1 MPLPILQILSTGD
14 GTRAMY
20 AIRSATLKWKEVRA
34 PLAASQKQ
42 DYPIVATAYAAPLRL
57 GEVSWIGT
65 ETWAEARD

>member
-42 DYPIVATAYAAPLRL
+42 DYPNVATAYAARRSDLAKSL
-57 GEVSWIGT
+57 GAKSLAIMT
-65 ETWAEARD
+65 P